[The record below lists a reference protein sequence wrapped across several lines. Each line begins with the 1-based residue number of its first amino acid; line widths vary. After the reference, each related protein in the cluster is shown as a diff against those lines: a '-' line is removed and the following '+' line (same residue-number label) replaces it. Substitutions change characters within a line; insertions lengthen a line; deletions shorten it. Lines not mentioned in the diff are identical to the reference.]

1 MADRYIVTS
10 SNQNEAELAAGVA
23 LNVQRRNAGNTAW
36 ENVTQET
43 IAREGMAAATQDL
56 AVNNRKITLL
66 ATPTAAGDAAT
77 KAYAD
82 AAAAGARDP
91 KDACAAASTANVAL
105 NGEQTIDGVNTS
117 ASRVLL
123 KNQTAPAEN
132 GIWVTAAGAWA
143 RATDADTSA
152 EVTSGMFVWVTAG
165 TVNAKS
171 GWLLTTADPITLGV
185 TGLTFAQV
193 SGLGDVT
200 AGAGLTKSGNT
211 LDVGAGDGISVAADS
226 VAVSVAAIAGTN
238 LEDDGAN
245 NLRIAAAAAGAGLTG
260 GGASALAVGAN
271 GDGSI
276 VVNANDVQVGVI
288 SDAQHGNRGNGALHQ
303 AAVAG
308 APGTNG
314 FMTGVDKGKLDAMQ
328 DGAFEGLIQT
338 ADTLTHDVTFDTLN
352 TNNKARF
359 YDILV
364 SAVKSDGSKSLGVG
378 VKASVRRSGGVNALA
393 TGAPLIGYAGRDDNN
408 WSVSIV
414 LSGDN
419 VQIRVQDST
428 AGPET
433 VDWHWQGTYTEA
445 P

>member
-1 MADRYIVTS
+1 MADRFLITS
-10 SNQNEAELAAGVA
+10 PDANELAAGVA
-23 LNVQRRNAGNTAW
+23 LNLQRRNAGNTAW
-36 ENVTQET
+36 ETVTQET
-43 IAREGMAAATQDL
+43 IAREGLAAATQDI
-56 AVNNRKITLL
+56 AVNSRKITGL

-91 KDACAAASTANVAL
+91 KDACVLATTANVAL
-105 NGEQTIDGVNTS
+105 TGEQNIDGTVTS
-117 ASRVLL
+117 GSRVLV
-123 KNQTAPAEN
+123 KNQAAGAEN
-132 GIWVTAAGAWA
+132 GIYVTAAGAWT

-152 EVTSGMFVWVTAG
+152 EVTTGMFVWVTGGA
-165 TVNAKS
+165 TQAKS
-171 GWLLTTADPITLGV
+171 GWLLTTADPITLG
-185 TGLTFAQV
+185 TTALTFAQV

-211 LDVGAGDGISVAADS
+211 LDVGAGDGITVGADT

-260 GGASALAVGAN
+260 GGASALAVAAN
-271 GDGSI
+271 ADGSI

-303 AAVAG
+303 NAVAG
-308 APGTNG
+308 TPGTAG
-314 FMTGVDKGKLDAMQ
+314 FMTGSDKLKLDTFPEATFA
-328 DGAFEGLIQT
+328 GTLQT
-338 ADTLTHDVTFDTLN
+338 ADVNTHDVTFDTLS
-352 TNNKARF
+352 TNNRSRG
-359 YDILV
+359 YVIEV
-364 SAVKSDGSKSLGVG
+364 SAVKSDGTKGIAASIKLGV
-378 VKASVRRSGGVNALA
+378 RRTGGANAIL
-393 TGAPLIGYAGRDDNN
+393 TGGPVIGYQGHDDNN
-408 WSVSIV
+408 WSVTVV

-433 VDWHWQGTYTEA
+433 VDWQWRGYYTEA